1 MLSETKA
8 AVMRLIHN
16 PSMVIQLGRQWKN
29 KKNDAQL
36 FLNQLLRK
44 TRTRNRDLLEI
55 VQSCLEDVIWDFVES
70 YLETALHL
78 ISFLQKLKYSAI
90 LNFI

>member
-16 PSMVIQLGRQWKN
+16 PSMVIQLGRQRKN

-70 YLETALHL
+70 YLERALHL
-78 ISFLQKLKYSAI
+78 ISFLQKYSAM